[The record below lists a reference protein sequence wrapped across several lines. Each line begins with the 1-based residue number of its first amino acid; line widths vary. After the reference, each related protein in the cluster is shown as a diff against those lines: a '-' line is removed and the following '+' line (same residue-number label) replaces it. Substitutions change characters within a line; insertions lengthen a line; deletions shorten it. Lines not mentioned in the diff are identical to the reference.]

1 MFVSAHK
8 FIVTDK
14 LVSRYAHQFVYLTQ
28 NIPSEIQLT
37 TDRTVNGK
45 SLLGVLSLGIKK
57 GDVLNITVSS
67 RLSHEQAD
75 EDLNKVLA
83 FLNGDD

>member
-1 MFVSAHK
+1 MFISTHK

-14 LVSRYAHQFVYLTQ
+14 LVSKYAHQFVYLTQ
-28 NIPSEIQLT
+28 NLSSEIQLT

-45 SLLGVLSLGIKK
+45 SLLGVLSLGIVK

-67 RLSHEQAD
+67 RLSQEQAD
-75 EDLNKVLA
+75 KDLNKVLT
-83 FLNGDD
+83 FSNGDD